1 MCIRDRFGGAGG
13 DFIYGGNGADVIYG
27 GLGADILNGG
37 DDEDTFVYTSA
48 AESNGPVLVSA
59 DLISAFDEDEDMVDL
74 SAIDA
79 DDNTTGDQAFTVVTA
94 FTGTSGELVI
104 SVTGA
109 STWTIF
115 GDTNGDGI
123 ADLTIGGTGEIIAA
137 GNIVL

>member
-1 MCIRDRFGGAGG
+1 M
-13 DFIYGGNGADVIYG
+13 V
-27 GLGADILNGG
+27 GG
-37 DDEDTFVYTSA
+37 DDADTFVYTSA

-59 DLISAFDEDEDMVDL
+59 DLIAFFDEDEDFIDV

-79 DDNTTGDQAFTVVTA
+79 DDTTPGDQAFTVVTA
-94 FTGTSGELVI
+94 FTGTAGELVI

-115 GDTNGDGI
+115 ADTNGDTI
-123 ADLTIGGTGEIIAA
+123 ADLTIFGVASEIPNA